1 MRSICFLIE
10 FRYGYSSNVNRY
22 ITFYSCFVFL
32 FFIIFELLLY
42 IGTNE
47 IGRLEL
53 IYFEG
58 LIGYIQVHVLG
69 FVQ

>member
-1 MRSICFLIE
+1 MVLIK
-10 FRYGYSSNVNRY
+10 FRCRYSSNVNRY
-22 ITFYSCFVFL
+22 ITFYSCFVL